1 MSAGPRDAREDNRI
15 VLGAMA
21 LLGGVLS
28 LLAALQAVF
37 ALGMLSRTLRG
48 VDPGPLLDVTTRVLV
63 NVSTIGLAIAL
74 VAVLRPERSTGGGRV
89 ARTAVIAVGM
99 GLVRCCLQVLTGVYP
114 LSALPALAVELVVGS
129 TVIAL
134 ITAYGYLLVRAARRV
149 REKEREHARASVQ
162 ALEAVQALQR
172 EELRVRRDV
181 AQSMHGGLQN
191 GLVVLTAELHAVA
204 NTSDEAAS
212 ERLLAIA
219 ARLDRLREDEVRA
232 VGHALYPVEIDHGL
246 VPAVRDLVARLPP
259 EIAVDLD
266 LGRIPALAA
275 EGAEPP
281 LDQRMLLVR
290 FLEEA
295 VTQRAEAR
303 RRLLAA
309 GARRRG
315 GGRRGAHPR
324 RRRPRTRRGVDALG
338 PGAAGAAARGLR
350 GLVGALGLARA
361 GGGAAEGAAPAV
373 RRGRRRGGVT
383 GRALSPSLA
392 SSTGRSEGRI
402 HAGWRAVSSCP
413 PLTPGRPADP
423 AERR

>member
-15 VLGAMA
+15 VLGAIT

-181 AQSMHGGLQN
+181 AQSLHGGLQN

-204 NTSDEAAS
+204 STSDEAAS

-232 VGHALYPVEIDHGL
+232 VGHALYTVEIDHGL

-295 VTQRAEAR
+295 VTNALKHGGASSLRVRGDEEAGVVVLTLDDDGR
-303 RRLLAA
+303 GLVEGSTRSGLARLERHLAVYGGSLELSDSPVLA
-309 GARRRG
+309 GARLRARL
-315 GGRRGAHPR
+315 PLS
-324 RRRPRTRRGVDALG
+324 DAD
-338 PGAAGAAARGLR
+338 
-350 GLVGALGLARA
+350 
-361 GGGAAEGAAPAV
+361 GGGAE
-373 RRGRRRGGVT
+373 
-383 GRALSPSLA
+383 
-392 SSTGRSEGRI
+392 
-402 HAGWRAVSSCP
+402 
-413 PLTPGRPADP
+413 
-423 AERR
+423 

>member
-1 MSAGPRDAREDNRI
+1 MSAGPSDTREDNRI

-74 VAVLRPERSTGGGRV
+74 VAVLRPERSTGSGRV

-99 GLVRCCLQVLTGVYP
+99 GLLRCCLQVLTGVYP

-172 EELRVRRDV
+172 EELRVSRDV
-181 AQSMHGGLQN
+181 AQSLHGGLQN
-191 GLVVLTAELHAVA
+191 GLVVPTAELHAVA
-204 NTSDEAAS
+204 SASDEAAS

-232 VGHALYPVEIDHGL
+232 VGHAL
-246 VPAVRDLVARLPP
+246 
-259 EIAVDLD
+259 
-266 LGRIPALAA
+266 
-275 EGAEPP
+275 
-281 LDQRMLLVR
+281 
-290 FLEEA
+290 
-295 VTQRAEAR
+295 
-303 RRLLAA
+303 
-309 GARRRG
+309 
-315 GGRRGAHPR
+315 
-324 RRRPRTRRGVDALG
+324 
-338 PGAAGAAARGLR
+338 
-350 GLVGALGLARA
+350 
-361 GGGAAEGAAPAV
+361 
-373 RRGRRRGGVT
+373 
-383 GRALSPSLA
+383 
-392 SSTGRSEGRI
+392 
-402 HAGWRAVSSCP
+402 
-413 PLTPGRPADP
+413 
-423 AERR
+423 

>member
-74 VAVLRPERSTGGGRV
+74 VAVLRPERSTGSGRV

-99 GLVRCCLQVLTGVYP
+99 GLLRCCLQVLTGVYP

-181 AQSMHGGLQN
+181 AQSLHGGLQN

-204 NTSDEAAS
+204 STSDEAAS

-295 VTQRAEAR
+295 VTNALKHGGASSLRVRGDEEAGVVVLTLDDDGR
-303 RRLLAA
+303 GLVEGPTRSGLARLERQLAVYGGSLELSDSPVLA
-309 GARRRG
+309 GARLRARLPMSDAAPG
-315 GGRRGAHPR
+315 GDGGR
-324 RRRPRTRRGVDALG
+324 T
-338 PGAAGAAARGLR
+338 
-350 GLVGALGLARA
+350 
-361 GGGAAEGAAPAV
+361 E
-373 RRGRRRGGVT
+373 
-383 GRALSPSLA
+383 
-392 SSTGRSEGRI
+392 
-402 HAGWRAVSSCP
+402 
-413 PLTPGRPADP
+413 
-423 AERR
+423 

>member
-74 VAVLRPERSTGGGRV
+74 VAVLRPEGSTGSGRV

-99 GLVRCCLQVLTGVYP
+99 GLLRCCLQVLTGVYP

-181 AQSMHGGLQN
+181 AQSLHGGLQN

-204 NTSDEAAS
+204 STSDEAAS

-259 EIAVDLD
+259 EIAVDVD

-295 VTQRAEAR
+295 VTNALKHGGASSLRVRGDEEAGVVVLTLDDDGR
-303 RRLLAA
+303 GLVEGSTRSGLARLERQLAVYGGSLELSDSPVLA
-309 GARRRG
+309 GARLRARL
-315 GGRRGAHPR
+315 P
-324 RRRPRTRRGVDALG
+324 LS
-338 PGAAGAAARGLR
+338 GAAPGGD
-350 GLVGALGLARA
+350 
-361 GGGAAEGAAPAV
+361 GGGAE
-373 RRGRRRGGVT
+373 
-383 GRALSPSLA
+383 
-392 SSTGRSEGRI
+392 
-402 HAGWRAVSSCP
+402 
-413 PLTPGRPADP
+413 
-423 AERR
+423 

>member
-1 MSAGPRDAREDNRI
+1 MSTGPSDAHEDNRI

-74 VAVLRPERSTGGGRV
+74 VAVLRPERSSGGARV

-114 LSALPALAVELVVGS
+114 VSALPALAVELVVGS

-134 ITAYGYLLVRAARRV
+134 ITAYGYLLVRSARRV

-181 AQSMHGGLQN
+181 AQSLHGGLQN

-204 NTSDEAAS
+204 STADEAAS
-212 ERLLAIA
+212 DRLLAIA

-266 LGRIPALAA
+266 LGRIAALAA

-281 LDQRMLLVR
+281 LEQRMLLVR

-295 VTQRAEAR
+295 VTNALKHGGASSLRVRGAEEAGVVVLTLDDDGRGIAEDATRSGLAR
-303 RRLLAA
+303 LERQLAVYGGSLELSDSPVLA
-309 GARRRG
+309 GARLR
-315 GGRRGAHPR
+315 
-324 RRRPRTRRGVDALG
+324 
-338 PGAAGAAARGLR
+338 ARLP
-350 GLVGALGLARA
+350 LS
-361 GGGAAEGAAPAV
+361 GAAP
-373 RRGRRRGGVT
+373 GGNV
-383 GRALSPSLA
+383 GRA
-392 SSTGRSEGRI
+392 E
-402 HAGWRAVSSCP
+402 
-413 PLTPGRPADP
+413 
-423 AERR
+423 

>member
-63 NVSTIGLAIAL
+63 NVATIGLAIAL
-74 VAVLRPERSTGGGRV
+74 VAVLRPERSTGGARV
-89 ARTAVIAVGM
+89 ARTAVIAMGM

-181 AQSMHGGLQN
+181 AQSLHGGLQN

-204 NTSDEAAS
+204 SASDEAAS

-219 ARLDRLREDEVRA
+219 ARLDRLRENEVRA

-295 VTQRAEAR
+295 VTNALKHGGASSLRVRGDEEAGVVVLTLDDDGR
-303 RRLLAA
+303 GLVEGSTRSGLARLERQLAVYGGSLELSDSPVLA
-309 GARRRG
+309 GARLR
-315 GGRRGAHPR
+315 
-324 RRRPRTRRGVDALG
+324 
-338 PGAAGAAARGLR
+338 ARLP
-350 GLVGALGLARA
+350 LS
-361 GGGAAEGAAPAV
+361 GAAP
-373 RRGRRRGGVT
+373 GGDG
-383 GRALSPSLA
+383 GRA
-392 SSTGRSEGRI
+392 E
-402 HAGWRAVSSCP
+402 
-413 PLTPGRPADP
+413 
-423 AERR
+423 

>member
-74 VAVLRPERSTGGGRV
+74 VAVLRPERSTGSGRV

-99 GLVRCCLQVLTGVYP
+99 GLLRCCLQVLTGVYP

-181 AQSMHGGLQN
+181 AQSLHGGLQN

-204 NTSDEAAS
+204 STSDEAAS

-295 VTQRAEAR
+295 VTNALKHGGASSLRVRGDEEAGVVALTLDDDGR
-303 RRLLAA
+303 GLVEGSTRSGLARLERHLAVYGGSLELSDSPVLA
-309 GARRRG
+309 GARLRARL
-315 GGRRGAHPR
+315 P
-324 RRRPRTRRGVDALG
+324 LS
-338 PGAAGAAARGLR
+338 GAAPGGD
-350 GLVGALGLARA
+350 
-361 GGGAAEGAAPAV
+361 GGGAE
-373 RRGRRRGGVT
+373 
-383 GRALSPSLA
+383 
-392 SSTGRSEGRI
+392 
-402 HAGWRAVSSCP
+402 
-413 PLTPGRPADP
+413 
-423 AERR
+423 